1 MKKSCRELLDSLF
14 LTMLKVCSKVI
25 KVSAIIVVGFVLLIV
40 GFHLGMPVWLQITG
54 YSDEALYSAGRECV
68 VNTVGVDKINE
79 EAKKVFADWEG
90 AAEGPYDY
98 YAHVGSCLDKVPHE
112 LSTSFTWERT
122 LFAGSK
128 ALVLRF
134 GCHYNYA
141 WLVIVDPADCVF
153 DKDNKIRRIAD
164 NIGVCFDKGKIGY

>member
-1 MKKSCRELLDSLF
+1 MDSLF
-14 LTMLKVCSKVI
+14 LAMLKVLSVVI
-25 KVSAIIVVGFVLLIV
+25 KVSAIFVVGFILLIV
-40 GFHLGMPVWLQITG
+40 GFHVGMPVWLQITG

-90 AAEGPYDY
+90 AAEEPYGY

-141 WLVIVDPADCVF
+141 WLVIVDPADRVF
-153 DKDNKIRRIAD
+153 DNDNTIRRIVD
-164 NIGVCFDKGKIGY
+164 NIGVCLDLGKIGH